1 MLTSH
6 AANSWVAIIA
16 VTLAM
21 HDRPPM
27 RQLIHRPDGQPPT
40 PVEELALLVGHLL
53 PQVGCVIEYPAVKRD
68 VLAARDHLQ
77 RVQLQVLHR
86 AHRLLRALN
95 AAPTPARPK
104 TLLAEDETPGCFM
117 VNGDHNGIL

>member
-1 MLTSH
+1 MFTSH

-21 HDRPPM
+21 HDYAPV
-27 RQLIHRPDGQPPT
+27 RQFVHRPDGQPPT
-40 PVEELALLVGHLL
+40 PVEEFALLVGHLL
-53 PQVGCVIEYPAVKRD
+53 PQVGCVIEYSAVERD
-68 VLAARDHLQ
+68 VVAARDQLQ

-95 AAPTPARPK
+95 AAPTPARPQA
-104 TLLAEDETPGCFM
+104 LLAQDETPGCFM